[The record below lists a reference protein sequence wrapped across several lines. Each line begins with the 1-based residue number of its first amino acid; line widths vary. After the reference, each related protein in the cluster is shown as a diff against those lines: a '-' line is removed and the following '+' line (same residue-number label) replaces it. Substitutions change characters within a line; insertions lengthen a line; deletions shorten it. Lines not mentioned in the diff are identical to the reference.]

1 MTGVQTCAL
10 PISEREL
17 EVPVGVT
24 VIHADAI
31 AAHTARTLPELLAQ
45 VAGITTR
52 DASGSPD
59 RQIDMRGF
67 GATGD
72 QNTLV
77 LVDGQ
82 RLNDIE
88 LNTVRWSSIPLDSIE
103 RIEISRGN
111 SGAVLY
117 GDGAVGGVV
126 NIVTK
131 SGVGLPASGQVSGGY
146 GSFRQREGNLSA
158 SASTGPFSTSVFA
171 NAINSDGYRVNNA
184 LRQRNA
190 QGDFRY
196 NLGGEIG
203 RAHV

>member
-1 MTGVQTCAL
+1 MDSLTRCGLAAFALVCPIVSGVSGAADPGVIVTATRF
-10 PISEREL
+10 PEREL

-88 LNTVRWSSIPLDSIE
+88 LNTVRWSSISLDSIE
-103 RIEISRGN
+103 RIEIMRG

-117 GDGAVGGVV
+117 GGGASGALRSAKENWPRNSG
-126 NIVTK
+126 IVT
-131 SGVGLPASGQVSGGY
+131 AC
-146 GSFRQREGNLSA
+146 
-158 SASTGPFSTSVFA
+158 
-171 NAINSDGYRVNNA
+171 A
-184 LRQRNA
+184 LRCSGTTHSESSTPIPTR
-190 QGDFRY
+190 GPRC
-196 NLGGEIG
+196 GPSRPG
-203 RAHV
+203 